1 MTHLIYLSALGV
13 RVMRQSGKRIELVS
27 EGDAAGAMA
36 LLAQLPEQTRVQLVI
51 DSADDIYQTQSL
63 PHVTGRARRQ
73 MLARHMQ
80 TLAANQ
86 AYASVQWQARLSAGR
101 RDDMYLFAVIHAS
114 DWLQAYLRALQH
126 VHIVSMTSAAILL
139 QHVVRELDKQA
150 TGLWVTQSLGGVR
163 LSFIANGQLLFTRLL
178 NHDLNVVKEIS
189 KTQQYLISHQLL
201 ASSVMLPVHYVSGAI
216 QPENL
221 PQVEWVQQA
230 DVDYLAALARCPKA
244 LNFAA
249 PAMLQA
255 YQRTRNQR
263 WVGLSAAGVLVS
275 GLLVGGYLYLQNL
288 QLAQQ
293 LQGLTPLQKA
303 VAMSVPIAD
312 KQAAVDLA
320 RQIRQEPE
328 PIADLA
334 WLSKL
339 LMRYPNLQ
347 IQHLVWRSG
356 ANSGLVIAGDV
367 RVSGA
372 EAAMR
377 EVDAFIAELRGEHR
391 VSAVQAQQTPINRDP
406 HAAVHGGA
414 MQDEAK
420 FGLQVSLRAVQ

>member
-27 EGDAAGAMA
+27 EGDAVEAVV

-63 PHVTGRARRQ
+63 PHVAGRARRQ
-73 MLARHMQ
+73 MLARHVQ

-86 AYASVQWQARLSAGR
+86 AYASVQWQARLSDGR
-101 RDDMYLFAVIHAS
+101 RDDVYLFAVIHAS
-114 DWLQAYLRALQH
+114 DWLQAFLRALQH

-139 QHVVRELDKQA
+139 QHVARGVDRQA
-150 TGLWVTQSLGGVR
+150 TALWVTQSLGGVR
-163 LSFIANGQLLFTRLL
+163 LSFIARGQLLFTRLL
-178 NHDLNVVKEIS
+178 NHDLDVIKEIS
-189 KTQQYLISHQLL
+189 KTRQYLISHQLL
-201 ASSVMLPVHYVSGAI
+201 ASSVMLPVHYVSGVI
-216 QPENL
+216 RPENL
-221 PQVEWVQQA
+221 PQVQWVQQA
-230 DVDYLAALARCPKA
+230 DVDYLAALARYPKA

-255 YQRTRNQR
+255 YQRARNKR
-263 WVGLSAAGVLVS
+263 WLGFSVTGILVS
-275 GLLVGGYLYLQNL
+275 GSLVAGYLYLQNQ

-293 LQGLTPLQKA
+293 LQVLTHTQKT
-303 VAMSVPIAD
+303 VAMPVPIAD
-312 KQAAVDLA
+312 KRAAVDLA
-320 RQIRQEPE
+320 RQIRREPE

-339 LMRYPNLQ
+339 LMHYPNLQ

-356 ANSGLVIAGDV
+356 ANSVLVIEGDV

-377 EVDAFIAELRGEHR
+377 EVDTFMAELRSEPR
-391 VSAVQAQQTPINRDP
+391 VLAVQAQHTPINRDP
-406 HAAVHGGA
+406 HTEIHGGA
-414 MQDEAK
+414 MQDGAK
-420 FGLQVSLRAVQ
+420 FILQVSLRAVP